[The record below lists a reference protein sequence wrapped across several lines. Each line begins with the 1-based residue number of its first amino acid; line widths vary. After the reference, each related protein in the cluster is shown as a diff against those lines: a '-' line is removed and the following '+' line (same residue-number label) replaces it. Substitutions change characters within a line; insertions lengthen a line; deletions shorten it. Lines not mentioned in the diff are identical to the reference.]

1 MALPRI
7 FKCMLYITKT
17 KEIQILGFSW
27 LAQCSWELSQSI
39 AGDILGNLIVRMS
52 DSWEKSALRKIFE
65 ILFWLETSKN
75 DHSMQVRLQVPLF
88 PEIALL
94 FSRFALL
101 FPRTALLFSRSVLL
115 LSGIAFL
122 FLKNARFSR
131 IAFFLFTVRLFPRMF
146 FPADCTCS
154 SCSKLLWQILIT
166 LLLFCFLTQLFIDQ
180 LIIPSW

>member
-122 FLKNARFSR
+122 FLKNARFSK
-131 IAFFLFTVRLFPRMF
+131 IAFFLFTVRVF
-146 FPADCTCS
+146 F
-154 SCSKLLWQILIT
+154 QE
-166 LLLFCFLTQLFIDQ
+166 CFFQ
-180 LIIPSW
+180 LIVPAHPALSCFDRYWLPCSCFVSSRNSLLTNL